1 MKYLTTIPLKL
12 KTPNGELTLNPGD
25 TFKPKCEDA
34 IKPLLEEGKIRPLS
48 KVFEER
54 FNELANNLS
63 HYALTADEIKT
74 QKPELYKQIQEAI
87 TEMDIAW
94 LKEDLNVFLRATST
108 VEELYFKALQ
118 EIPEW

>member
-1 MKYLTTIPLKL
+1 MKYQVLEPIKL
-12 KTPNGELTLNPGD
+12 KTAQSEIKLQVKQIVRLNLD
-25 TFKPKCEDA
+25 IASRLLRENKVA
-34 IKPLLEEGKIRPLS
+34 PLNNI
-48 KVFEER
+48 FEER
-54 FNELANNLS
+54 FNELADKLS
-63 HYALTADEIKT
+63 RYALTADEIKT

-94 LKEDLNVFLRATST
+94 LKEDLNVFLRATRT